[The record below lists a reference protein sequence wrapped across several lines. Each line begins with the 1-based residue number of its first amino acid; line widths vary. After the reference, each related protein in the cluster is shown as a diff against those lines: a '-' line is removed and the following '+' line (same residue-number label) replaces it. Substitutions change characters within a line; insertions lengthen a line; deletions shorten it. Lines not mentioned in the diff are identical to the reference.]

1 MAATRGAAVVV
12 LVTSGL
18 LLAPASARADSEDQ
32 AAAETL
38 FKDARDLLRAGQVD
52 EACRKFSES
61 YRLDHAAGTLLNLA
75 LCHEKQGKVAS
86 AWVEYTQSVAL
97 ARQAGNASREQ
108 VASEAAA
115 ALEPRLPRL
124 TVTVPDEARLK
135 GLEVIRN
142 QSAIE
147 QGGWGT
153 PLPVDPGDVLIE
165 AHAPGYKPWSTR
177 ITLQAGE
184 AKSVAIPVLA
194 LDEQTL
200 AASKPSWWTASRR
213 TGAILGAAGVASI
226 AVGSY
231 FGVEAL
237 QTKQQA
243 MTQCP
248 SRDGEVRCNTSGSS
262 LSKTAVEQA
271 WVSDITIGVGVAAVV
286 AAVVLV
292 VTGKPNTTAPSDVSP
307 RPLAARID
315 LAWIGRG
322 GAGLRLDW

>member
-1 MAATRGAAVVV
+1 MARGRVAIVA
-12 LVTSGL
+12 LVTSGM
-18 LLAPASARADSEDQ
+18 LLATSLAWADPEDQ

-38 FKDARDLLRAGQVD
+38 FKDARELMRVGQVD

-75 LCHEKQGKVAS
+75 LCHEKQGKIAS
-86 AWVEYTQSVAL
+86 AWGEFTQSVAL
-97 ARQAGNASREQ
+97 ARQAGNATREQ
-108 VASEAAA
+108 VAGEAAA

-124 TVTVPDEARLK
+124 AVTVADEARLK
-135 GLEVIRN
+135 GLEVTRN

-153 PLPVDPGDVLIE
+153 PLPVDPGEVVIE
-165 AHAPGYKPWSTR
+165 AHAPGHKPWSTR
-177 ITLQAGE
+177 ITLQE
-184 AKSVAIPVLA
+184 AETKSVAIPVLA
-194 LDEQTL
+194 PDEQAIP
-200 AASKPSWWTASRR
+200 AAAPNWWTARRR
-213 TGAILGAAGVASI
+213 TGAVLGAAGVVSI

-243 MTQCP
+243 IPRCP
-248 SRDGEVRCNTSGSS
+248 TRDGEVRCDSTGSS

-292 VTGKPNTTAPSDVSP
+292 VTGKPNTN
-307 RPLAARID
+307 
-315 LAWIGRG
+315 AWVGRG
-322 GAGLRLDW
+322 GAGVRLDW

>member
-1 MAATRGAAVVV
+1 M
-12 LVTSGL
+12 
-18 LLAPASARADSEDQ
+18 LLAPASARADPEDQ

-38 FKDARDLLRAGQVD
+38 FKDARELLQAGQVD

-97 ARQAGNASREQ
+97 ARQAGNDSREQ
-108 VASEAAA
+108 VAREAAA

-124 TVTVPDEARLK
+124 SVTVPDEARLQ
-135 GLEVIRN
+135 GLEVVRN
-142 QSAIE
+142 QSTIE

-153 PLPVDPGDVLIE
+153 PLPVDPGDVLVE
-165 AHAPGYKPWSTR
+165 AHAPGHKAWSTR
-177 ITLQAGE
+177 ITLQPGE
-184 AKSVAIPVLA
+184 TKSVTIPLLA
-194 LDEQTL
+194 PDEQAL
-200 AASKPSWWTASRR
+200 AAAKPGWWTPPRR
-213 TGAILGAAGVASI
+213 TGAILGAAGVVSI

-237 QTKQQA
+237 QNKQQA
-243 MTQCP
+243 ASQCP
-248 SRDGEVRCNTSGSS
+248 TFDGEVRCNASGSS

-271 WVSDITIGVGVAAVV
+271 WVSDITIGVGVAGVV
-286 AAVVLV
+286 AAVVLIA
-292 VTGKPNTTAPSDVSP
+292 TSKPNTSAPPDLSP

-315 LAWIGRG
+315 LVWMGRA
-322 GAGLRLDW
+322 GAGVRLDW